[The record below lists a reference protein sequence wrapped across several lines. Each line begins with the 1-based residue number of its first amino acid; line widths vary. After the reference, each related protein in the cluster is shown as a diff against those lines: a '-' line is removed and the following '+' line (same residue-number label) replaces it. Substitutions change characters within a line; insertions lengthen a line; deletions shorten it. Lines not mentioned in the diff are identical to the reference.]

1 MIAERRRF
9 GSLVLGL
16 RVANGLTAKQH
27 AFVAAFIGESR
38 GNATDA
44 ARRAGYHGNGKT
56 LSAIGLENLEKPG
69 IKEAVQEWRDEIK
82 SSGIASLEY
91 RVASLD
97 DMEQRYRRLIE
108 ARRDAYT
115 DTDVIG
121 GDTGLV
127 VKQYKMVGGGENAQ
141 LVEEYVADT
150 AVTKEIRA
158 IYDDVAKELGQ
169 RVDNLNVS
177 GNLKREY
184 VIVRPDS
191 TTEIAD

>member
-1 MIAERRRF
+1 M
-9 GSLVLGL
+9 
-16 RVANGLTAKQH
+16 ANGLTSKQH

-56 LSAIGLENLEKPG
+56 LSAVGLENLEKPG
-69 IKEAVQEWRDEIK
+69 IKEAVQEWRDEVK
-82 SSGIASLEY
+82 ASGIASLEY

-97 DMEQRYRRLIE
+97 DMEQRYKRLIE
-108 ARRDAYT
+108 ARAVAYA
-115 DTDVIG
+115 DDEKAIG
-121 GDTGLV
+121 GATGLV
-127 VKQYKMVGGGENAQ
+127 VGQLKKVTHVGATGDDGALTWTEEQ
-141 LVEEYVADT
+141 WEYVADT

>member
-1 MIAERRRF
+1 
-9 GSLVLGL
+9 
-16 RVANGLTAKQH
+16 VANGLTAKQI

-69 IKEAVQEWRDEIK
+69 IKEAVQEWRDEVK
-82 SSGIASLEY
+82 ASGIASLEY

-177 GNLKREY
+177 GTLKREY